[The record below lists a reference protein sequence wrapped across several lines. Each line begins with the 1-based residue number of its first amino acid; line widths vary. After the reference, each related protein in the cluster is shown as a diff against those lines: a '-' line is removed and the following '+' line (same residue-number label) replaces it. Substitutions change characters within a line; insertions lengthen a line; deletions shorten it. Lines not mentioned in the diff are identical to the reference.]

1 MTDAECRLP
10 FVEWG
15 IAARALPGQSVS
27 GDASL
32 VQPFPGGALF
42 AVVDGL
48 GHGGEATTVARLAIS
63 VLQKDASAQVL
74 SLIARCHDALRGTR
88 GAVIS
93 LASYREAESSLTW
106 LGIGNVEATL
116 FRAGSNAN
124 PPREDVLLRGG
135 VVGYQMPLPRAAV
148 VSVSAGDLL
157 VFATDGIRLDFRE
170 DAIPNQLPQQC
181 AERIL
186 AQHVKADDDALV
198 LAARFLR
205 SPA

>member
-1 MTDAECRLP
+1 MTDGGRRLP

-15 IAARALPGQSVS
+15 VAARALPGQAVS

-48 GHGGEATTVARLAIS
+48 GHGSEATTAAQLATSI
-63 VLQKDASAQVL
+63 LREDPSAPVL
-74 SLIARCHDALRGTR
+74 SLINRCHEALRRTR

-106 LGIGNVEATL
+106 LGIGNVEGTL
-116 FRAGSNAN
+116 IRAGSNAN

-135 VVGYQMPLPRAAV
+135 VVGFQMPSPRAAV
-148 VSVSAGDLL
+148 ISVSAGDLL
-157 VFATDGIRLDFRE
+157 VFATDGVRPDFQSE
-170 DAIPNQLPQQC
+170 ALSGQFPQQC

-186 AQHVKADDDALV
+186 EEYVRGDDDALV
-198 LAARFLR
+198 LAARFLGM
-205 SPA
+205 PA